1 MAITFEAVK
10 SRDYDVILAN
20 VNREIILK
28 LIKILKDC
36 NGLIILSGILIED
49 SKMVENELDKNNKSI
64 ISVYERNEW
73 KCIVAK

>member
-1 MAITFEAVK
+1 MNVNYLN
-10 SRDYDVILAN
+10 YDVILAN

-49 SKMVENELDKNNKSI
+49 SIMVEQELNKNNKSI